1 MKKSTMGM
9 IAGSTALL
17 SAGTVMAVSK
27 MKNKD
32 EEKESNLSGSSNSP
46 DESASPNIDDEARK
60 DQIPSPDADEVEAEE
75 GLTLLDHQYRSQ
87 WQANGFPQTHKE
99 MRELEKGENDKEE
112 K

>member
-1 MKKSTMGM
+1 MKKTTVGM

-17 SAGTVMAVSK
+17 SAGTIMAVSK
-27 MKNKD
+27 LKGKD
-32 EEKESNLSGSSNSP
+32 EEQETENSFNSSDDNP
-46 DESASPNIDDEARK
+46 SPNIDDEARK

-87 WQANGFPQTHKE
+87 WQANGFPQTHKA
-99 MRELEKGENDKEE
+99 MRELEEGGNDNEE